1 MSQHMDIQEGP
12 IDCFYREVSDA
23 ERANICQKLN
33 YLKTALRGQYL
44 HRVRLE
50 PSTFARRFRLA
61 SNPSTCN
68 IVIKFITF
76 P

>member
-44 HRVRLE
+44 HRVRQYICETIQTSIQSKYL
-50 PSTFARRFRLA
+50 
-61 SNPSTCN
+61 
-68 IVIKFITF
+68 
-76 P
+76 